1 MTANEEFAA
10 EVSRLYEEEER
21 WNQERQRLEAE
32 MESVNVSL
40 QKQLE
45 DSEEQWEEERRRLE
59 CQEQRLLE
67 SVKMLSQDNAKL
79 IKEKQDEHISQSK
92 SHQVELSPSNT
103 ELSVVYVRY
112 QIQSP
117 IITCKCSIFRIFN
130 HNLSRKE

>member
-21 WNQERQRLEAE
+21 WSQERQRLEAE
-32 MESVNVSL
+32 LESVNISL

-45 DSEEQWEEERRRLE
+45 DSEERWEEERRQLE

-92 SHQVELSPSNT
+92 SHQVQLSSSNIG
-103 ELSVVYVRY
+103 LSVVY
-112 QIQSP
+112 ISLSNP
-117 IITCKCSIFRIFN
+117 ITN
-130 HNLSRKE
+130 HHL

>member
-1 MTANEEFAA
+1 MAANEEFAT

-21 WNQERQRLEAE
+21 GNQERQKLEAE
-32 MESVNVSL
+32 MESLKINL

-45 DSEEQWEEERRRLE
+45 DSDEHWEEERRRLE

-92 SHQVELSPSNT
+92 SHQVELSSSNAG
-103 ELSVVYVRY
+103 
-112 QIQSP
+112 
-117 IITCKCSIFRIFN
+117 
-130 HNLSRKE
+130 